1 MKLFQ
6 TAIKIQNYMKKINIK
21 ETTLLKIIHLLH
33 IKVSECSGM
42 SEEIPGSSA

>member
-21 ETTLLKIIHLLH
+21 ETLLKIIHLLH